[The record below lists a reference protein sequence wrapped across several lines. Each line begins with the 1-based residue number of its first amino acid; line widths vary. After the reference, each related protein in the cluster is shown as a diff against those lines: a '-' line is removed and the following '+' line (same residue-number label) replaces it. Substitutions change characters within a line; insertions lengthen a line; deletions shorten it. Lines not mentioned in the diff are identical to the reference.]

1 MKIIYAN
8 HIPTT
13 FLRKDFM
20 AIRGELFTKQV
31 TLENRSYFF
40 NVKQN
45 RTGDVFLQVVE
56 SKSKDGGDFDR
67 HQIAIFADD
76 LQKFLQ
82 GMDESLQFIGKE
94 LKAREKAKAEKKA
107 AKEAKFARG
116 GEGAESGK
124 KIYRRKG
131 ERRLV
136 ASKTAKRVHVV
147 SKRKPAAET
156 TENSEEK

>member
-1 MKIIYAN
+1 
-8 HIPTT
+8 
-13 FLRKDFM
+13 M

-31 TLENRSYFF
+31 TLDNRSYFF

-82 GMDESLQFIGKE
+82 GMDDSLQFIEKE

-116 GEGAESGK
+116 GDNAESGK

-131 ERRLV
+131 ESRLV
-136 ASKTAKRVHVV
+136 AQKNAKRVHVV
-147 SKRKPAAET
+147 SKRKNV
-156 TENSEEK
+156 ENEENTANTADSE